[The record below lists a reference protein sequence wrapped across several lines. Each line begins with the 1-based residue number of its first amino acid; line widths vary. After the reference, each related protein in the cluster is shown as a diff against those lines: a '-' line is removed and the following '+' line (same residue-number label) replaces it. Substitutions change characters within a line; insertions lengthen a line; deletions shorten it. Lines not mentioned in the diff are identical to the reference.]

1 MCLCSLIPLLFQSLT
16 PSEKSKRLSPVF
28 HLTVKFQFRFF
39 LGLSVITI
47 KKPKSDGHRFS
58 KHRIAKTKKKIN
70 QTVRMSAK
78 SRSSICSHGK
88 KTKVVSVVV
97 YYDTSKA
104 SRDVTSTVRGTKR
117 VNVKLKKGGQELI
130 EHMKKIIA
138 HSDLKGDYN
147 RMDETGT
154 LLTLYLLRCIL
165 YC

>member
-1 MCLCSLIPLLFQSLT
+1 
-16 PSEKSKRLSPVF
+16 
-28 HLTVKFQFRFF
+28 
-39 LGLSVITI
+39 
-47 KKPKSDGHRFS
+47 
-58 KHRIAKTKKKIN
+58 
-70 QTVRMSAK
+70 MSAK

-154 LLTLYLLRCIL
+154 LLTLLITMYFVLLVVFVEAAWSTNYPSDL
-165 YC
+165 S

>member
-1 MCLCSLIPLLFQSLT
+1 MDIDSRNTEQ
-16 PSEKSKRLSPVF
+16 
-28 HLTVKFQFRFF
+28 
-39 LGLSVITI
+39 
-47 KKPKSDGHRFS
+47 PKQ
-58 KHRIAKTKKKIN
+58 KQKIN

-165 YC
+165 YCQQFLWRLHGQPITHQICLKTLTNMIGLAINYHFS

>member
-1 MCLCSLIPLLFQSLT
+1 
-16 PSEKSKRLSPVF
+16 
-28 HLTVKFQFRFF
+28 
-39 LGLSVITI
+39 
-47 KKPKSDGHRFS
+47 
-58 KHRIAKTKKKIN
+58 
-70 QTVRMSAK
+70 MSAK

-97 YYDTSKA
+97 YYDTSKT

-138 HSDLKGDYN
+138 HSDMKGDYN

-154 LLTLYLLRCIL
+154 LLTCVTGVLYHLKLFTRLDVPPTIRSVL
-165 YC
+165 EH

>member
-1 MCLCSLIPLLFQSLT
+1 
-16 PSEKSKRLSPVF
+16 
-28 HLTVKFQFRFF
+28 
-39 LGLSVITI
+39 
-47 KKPKSDGHRFS
+47 
-58 KHRIAKTKKKIN
+58 
-70 QTVRMSAK
+70 MSAK

-97 YYDTSKA
+97 YYDTSKT

-138 HSDLKGDYN
+138 HSDMKGDYN

-154 LLTLYLLRCIL
+154 LLTCVTGVLYHLKRFRRLDALPTIRSVL
-165 YC
+165 EH

>member
-1 MCLCSLIPLLFQSLT
+1 
-16 PSEKSKRLSPVF
+16 
-28 HLTVKFQFRFF
+28 
-39 LGLSVITI
+39 
-47 KKPKSDGHRFS
+47 
-58 KHRIAKTKKKIN
+58 
-70 QTVRMSAK
+70 MSAK

-97 YYDTSKA
+97 YYDTSKT

-138 HSDLKGDYN
+138 HSDMKGDYN

-154 LLTLYLLRCIL
+154 LFTYMCNRCFVSL
-165 YC
+165 KTFLEGLMS